1 MNIDLT
7 GRRVVITAAGSGIG
21 RVIAETFS
29 ENGATLYICDVSDT
43 ALDEALDDIPNSM
56 GCVTDV
62 GDPDA
67 VDRMMADGLT
77 ALGGIDV
84 LINNAGIAGPTAGVE
99 DIETADWTRTIDVCL
114 NAMFYTIRRAVPV
127 MKAQGGGCIINMSSA
142 SGKLAFPM
150 RAPYAVAKMAVNGL
164 TNTLA
169 AELGPSNI
177 RVNAILPG
185 YVEGERADRVI
196 REKSAALGITPEEM
210 EAKAL
215 QYIAMGTK
223 ISPREIAELAV
234 YIASDAGR
242 HISGQLLG
250 IDGFMEM
257 ER

>member
-1 MNIDLT
+1 MEIDLT

-21 RVIAETFS
+21 RVIAETFAV
-29 ENGATLYICDVSDT
+29 NGATLYICDVSAHT
-43 ALDEALDDIPNSM
+43 LDEALDDIPNSM
-56 GCVTDV
+56 GCVIDV
-62 GDPDA
+62 GDPDQ
-67 VDRMMADGLT
+67 VDRLMSDAVS
-77 ALGGIDV
+77 ALGGLDI
-84 LINNAGIAGPTAGVE
+84 LIINAGIAGPTASVE
-99 DIETADWTRTIDVCL
+99 DIETADWIRTIDVCL

-127 MKAQGGGCIINMSSA
+127 MKAAGGGCIINMSSA

-150 RAPYAVAKMAVNGL
+150 RAPYAVAKSAVNGL

-169 AELGPSNI
+169 AELGPANI

-196 REKSAALGITPEEM
+196 QEKSAALGISAAEM

-215 QYIAMGTK
+215 QFIAMGTK

-234 YIASDAGR
+234 FVASDAGR